1 MSLAKANFSVSQ
13 ISPNIC
19 KWKLVGHLDCFGGN
33 RRTKDTRKMKL
44 CSVKPLS
51 PNGDQHQFF
60 PNNIHTLSRDVV
72 VRINKMITKEKM
84 P

>member
-44 CSVKPLS
+44 CGVKPLS
-51 PNGDQHQFF
+51 PNGDQQQIP
-60 PNNIHTLSRDVV
+60 PNDTHGMSR
-72 VRINKMITKEKM
+72 N
-84 P
+84 

>member
-33 RRTKDTRKMKL
+33 RRAKDTRKMKL

-51 PNGDQHQFF
+51 PNVDQHQFF

-72 VRINKMITKEKM
+72 VRINEMITKEKM